1 MKATIKM
8 PKVAD
13 TADNV
18 VVSEIH
24 CAAGSTISEGDVL
37 MHVETDKAL
46 VEVPSPVSGVI
57 REILVDVD
65 EEIVTGTP
73 IVTIDTN

>member
-1 MKATIKM
+1 MKSTVKL

-24 CAAGSTISEGDVL
+24 CAAGAAIAAGDNL
-37 MHVETDKAL
+37 MSVETDKAL
-46 VEVPSPVSGVI
+46 VEVPSPVAGVI
-57 REILVDVD
+57 LEVLVAVD
-65 EEIVTGTP
+65 DEIVTGAP
-73 IVTIDTN
+73 IVVIETS